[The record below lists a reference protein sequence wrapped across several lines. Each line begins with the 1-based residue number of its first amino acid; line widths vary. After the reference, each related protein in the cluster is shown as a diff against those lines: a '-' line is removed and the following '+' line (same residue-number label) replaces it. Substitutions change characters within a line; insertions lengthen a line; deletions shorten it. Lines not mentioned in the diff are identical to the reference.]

1 VGFLNLLPIP
11 MLDGGHLMFYGYEA
25 VMRKKPSDKVMQVLM
40 SMGIALVLSVMV
52 FALWNDIF
60 C

>member
-1 VGFLNLLPIP
+1 
-11 MLDGGHLMFYGYEA
+11 MFYGYEA

>member
-1 VGFLNLLPIP
+1 LPIP